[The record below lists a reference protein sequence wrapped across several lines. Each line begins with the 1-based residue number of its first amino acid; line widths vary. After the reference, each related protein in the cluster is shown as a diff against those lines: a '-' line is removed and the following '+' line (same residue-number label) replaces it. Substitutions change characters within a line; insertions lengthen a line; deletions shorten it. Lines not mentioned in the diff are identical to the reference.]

1 MCLVC
6 WHLHMPHEWNLGLYS
21 LSFCLRSSMISQGGL
36 SPTWRAPQ
44 QGYPVYSLTCSL
56 PRVRVNPWGLYFPL
70 RCLPLE
76 QIQIQC
82 FLFSPSYPVTWKYF
96 LQPWFYRNSC
106 ASFQLIFH
114 KNYNTYR
121 CIFDVFLGGDELHVL
136 LIYQSEV
143 SSGLLILDSLVR
155 VLIEKEFGTANQ
167 NLFGAL

>member
-1 MCLVC
+1 M
-6 WHLHMPHEWNLGLYS
+6 
-21 LSFCLRSSMISQGGL
+21 
-36 SPTWRAPQ
+36 
-44 QGYPVYSLTCSL
+44 
-56 PRVRVNPWGLYFPL
+56 
-70 RCLPLE
+70 
-76 QIQIQC
+76 
-82 FLFSPSYPVTWKYF
+82 
-96 LQPWFYRNSC
+96 QPWFYRNSC

-136 LIYQSEV
+136 LIYQFEV